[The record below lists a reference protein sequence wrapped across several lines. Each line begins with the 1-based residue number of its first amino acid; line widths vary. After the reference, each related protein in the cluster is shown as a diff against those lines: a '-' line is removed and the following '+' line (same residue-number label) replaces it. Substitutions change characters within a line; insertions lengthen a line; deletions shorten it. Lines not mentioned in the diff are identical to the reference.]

1 MGRRRVLIVD
11 DERLLREAMCD
22 LLSDTCDVEA
32 VGSVAAAQRRL
43 ADGGSDF
50 DVVLCDVQLPDGTAG
65 DVRQAL
71 RGATRLVMVT
81 GGGEPLARRLGGDA
95 PVLHKPFDLDE
106 LPALLDALL
115 R

>member
-22 LLSDTCDVEA
+22 LLSDSWDVEG
-32 VGSVAAAQRRL
+32 VGSVAAARRRL
-43 ADGGSDF
+43 AEDGRGF

-65 DVRQAL
+65 DVRHAL
-71 RGATRLVMVT
+71 RGETRLVMIT
-81 GGGEPLARRLGGDA
+81 GGGELLARRLGGDG
-95 PVLHKPFDLDE
+95 PVLNKPFDLDR

-115 R
+115 Q

>member
-22 LLSDTCDVEA
+22 LLSDTCDVEG

-43 ADGGSDF
+43 AEDGRGF
-50 DVVLCDVQLPDGTAG
+50 DVVVCDVQLPDGTAR
-65 DVRQAL
+65 DVRRAL
-71 RGATRLVMVT
+71 RGATRMVMVT
-81 GGGEPLARRLGGDA
+81 GGGETLARRLGGDG
-95 PVLHKPFDLDE
+95 PVLNKPFDLDE